1 MCTSSVEDGDVNLA
15 RPASPDM
22 LREDA
27 DQPARCRQSFVE
39 EIRANS
45 LNRIPQ
51 VQKLRFSLSGHRPSD
66 TSELVHRSAA
76 DLALDDRDYGPVNH
90 RKFEGHPVSVVP
102 YPSAPLERHR
112 RSSIPGLTKLRPFV
126 PRQNPRQGFVQRM
139 PADLSRK
146 PAFGLCS
153 VSERAP
159 GLQFGILRCC
169 ELAKSLSRHLPM
181 RFVLKSQVHV
191 HHKRVRIRRIFDPIG
206 ARFRSQLDGF
216 EGHERSFSNDIVQK
230 WALLLKVKLNR
241 HLSSDPK
248 NGNPELFF
256 SNGFTR
262 TDQDL
267 PSIVHRIE
275 QHRHFCRPISK
286 LRRAFLDERRELKG
300 PCPTLPSL
308 ATDHRPPV
316 SIARRSNGV
325 RSFLPLLPFQR
336 RRNLAA
342 PPGAVRPAHGS
353 CTG

>member
-1 MCTSSVEDGDVNLA
+1 MTFSFTSIHWKMPICFNRGGALVSKSCPTVARGDRRLQMCTSSVEDGDVNLA

-39 EIRANS
+39 EIRGNS

-51 VQKLRFSLSGHRPSD
+51 VQKLRFSLSGHRTSD

-102 YPSAPLERHR
+102 YHSAPLERHR

-126 PRQNPRQGFVQRM
+126 PMQNPRQGFVQRM

-241 HLSSDPK
+241 HLSSDPQS
-248 NGNPELFF
+248 PPWTCSL
-256 SNGFTR
+256 S
-262 TDQDL
+262 
-267 PSIVHRIE
+267 
-275 QHRHFCRPISK
+275 RPLAST
-286 LRRAFLDERRELKG
+286 
-300 PCPTLPSL
+300 CSTPTS
-308 ATDHRPPV
+308 
-316 SIARRSNGV
+316 
-325 RSFLPLLPFQR
+325 
-336 RRNLAA
+336 
-342 PPGAVRPAHGS
+342 
-353 CTG
+353 